1 MAASMHLAR
10 IATGMPKGV
19 GFLHGKGVHV
29 GAQPDGTTVVRA
41 LALNDAHHARFSQAS
56 MYRDAPGLEPFSDE
70 IGGASFFEGQC
81 GMCMNIAADGAQV
94 VGLSHD
100 SVKTG
105 HKGIALKKQIGRA
118 SCRDKRV

>member
-41 LALNDAHHARFSQAS
+41 LALHDAHHARFSQAS

-70 IGGASFFEGQC
+70 LGGDSFFDGPF
-81 GMCMNIAADGAQV
+81 GIRSAARR
-94 VGLSHD
+94 VGKECSRGGRD
-100 SVKTG
+100 SW
-105 HKGIALKKQIGRA
+105 LE
-118 SCRDKRV
+118 

>member
-70 IGGASFFEGQC
+70 IGGASFFEGQF
-81 GMCMNIAADGAQV
+81 A
-94 VGLSHD
+94 
-100 SVKTG
+100 
-105 HKGIALKKQIGRA
+105 IGRA
-118 SCRDKRV
+118 ACRARVCKYVSISVVAVS